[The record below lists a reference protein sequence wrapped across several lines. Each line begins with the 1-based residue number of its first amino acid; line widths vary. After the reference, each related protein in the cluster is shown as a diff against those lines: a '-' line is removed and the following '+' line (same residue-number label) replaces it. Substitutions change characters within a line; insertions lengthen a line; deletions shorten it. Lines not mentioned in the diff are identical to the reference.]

1 MDELDEFIDGLFEFE
16 QEEEINKE
24 LDYPKPHYYSDEDK
38 TQNL

>member
-1 MDELDEFIDGLFEFE
+1 MDDLDRFIDELYEFE
-16 QEEEINKE
+16 SVEEMKKE